1 MLGAGGEKAH
11 TRAMRAMRILTAG
24 LTALGVL
31 ALSGTGLARQEDPRL
46 DTLFAEL
53 QTASDPSQAS
63 LIEGAIWQVWGQSGK
78 ATVDLFFSKGVQAM
92 SSRRLDAA
100 LEFFNTIVE
109 LDPDFAEGWN
119 KRATVYFMMGD
130 YEASIADV
138 ERTLALEPRHFGALS
153 GLGMIY
159 LRLDDP
165 AGALDAFRRALE
177 VDPHLGGARFEVK
190 RLEEIVEGQGI

>member
-1 MLGAGGEKAH
+1 
-11 TRAMRAMRILTAG
+11 MRRSTRILTAG
-24 LTALGVL
+24 LVSLSVL
-31 ALSGTGLARQEDPRL
+31 ALAHLGWSRQEDPRL
-46 DTLFAEL
+46 EVLFGEL
-53 QTASDPSQAS
+53 HAASDPAEIAV
-63 LIEGAIWQVWGQSGK
+63 IETTIWQVWGESGK
-78 ATVDLFFSKGVQAM
+78 PTVDLFYQRGVRAM
-92 SSRRLDAA
+92 SVRKLDEA
-100 LEFFNTIVE
+100 LEFFDQIVE

-119 KRATVYFMMGD
+119 KRATIYFLMGD

-165 AGALDAFRRALE
+165 AGALAAFRDAIE
-177 VDPHLGGARFEVK
+177 VHPHLRGARSEIR

>member
-1 MLGAGGEKAH
+1 MEYAS
-11 TRAMRAMRILTAG
+11 AMRATRILAAG

-31 ALSGTGLARQEDPRL
+31 ALSGAGLARQGDPRL
-46 DTLFAEL
+46 ETLFAEL
-53 QTASDPSQAS
+53 QTASDPGQVS
-63 LIEGAIWQVWGQSGK
+63 LIEGAIWRLWGQSGK
-78 ATVDLFFSKGVQAM
+78 ATVDLFFSQGVQAM
-92 SSRRLDAA
+92 STRKLDAA
-100 LEFFNTIVE
+100 LEFFDSIVD

-177 VDPHLGGARFEVK
+177 VHPHLGGARFEIR

>member
-1 MLGAGGEKAH
+1 
-11 TRAMRAMRILTAG
+11 MRATRILTAALTA

-31 ALSGTGLARQEDPRL
+31 ALSGAGLARQEDPRL
-46 DTLFAEL
+46 DSLFAEL
-53 QTASDPSQAS
+53 QTASTSGQVS

-78 ATVDLFFSKGVQAM
+78 ATVDLFFSQGVRAM
-92 SSRRLDAA
+92 SSRQLDAA
-100 LEFFNTIVE
+100 LEFFDNIVE

-130 YEASIADV
+130 YAASIADV

-177 VDPHLGGARFEVK
+177 VHPHLGGARFEVD

>member
-1 MLGAGGEKAH
+1 
-11 TRAMRAMRILTAG
+11 MRATRILTAALTA

-31 ALSGTGLARQEDPRL
+31 SLSGAGLARQEDPRL
-46 DTLFAEL
+46 DSLFAEL
-53 QTASDPSQAS
+53 QTASTSGQVS

-78 ATVDLFFSKGVQAM
+78 ATVDLFFSQGVRAM
-92 SSRRLDAA
+92 SSRQLDAA
-100 LEFFNTIVE
+100 LEFFDNIVE

-130 YEASIADV
+130 YAASIADV

-177 VDPHLGGARFEVK
+177 VHPHLGGARFEVD